1 MFKNKKTTFIVA
13 AILIIAIA
21 VGAWLLLGNNKEN
34 DGAQSSNGSANV
46 SNEGDQTSNGGAT
59 VSDEGGTKS
68 LTQTYYIYDT
78 VVNIKVFGDNA
89 TQKNMDDIQAM
100 LERMDLELSR
110 TKEGGEV
117 YAINQAAG
125 KNPVAVSDETLDVV
139 KQSLKYA
146 EEMDGL
152 FDPTIGPLVDLWNIG
167 NGGESVPP
175 EADIEAARALTNY
188 KDVIIDDAAKTVML
202 AKEGMVL
209 DLGGIG
215 KGYAADRVADYL
227 KEQGLDSAMI
237 NLGGS
242 SIIALGNKPNGSQW
256 NIGLQDPDQSRGTQL
271 GTIKISDEVIDAS
284 GVYERFFIQ
293 DGVRYHH
300 ILDPRTGFPSQN
312 GLKSLTIMSP
322 NATDADA
329 LSTGVFLMGIEDGMK
344 YLDSL
349 PENVEAF
356 FITDDN
362 KIYATSGLKDRLQ
375 LTDPT
380 YEFAE

>member
-1 MFKNKKTTFIVA
+1 MFKNKKLTLILA
-13 AILIIAIA
+13 ALVIILVIA
-21 VGAWLLLGNNKEN
+21 VSVWLLVGNKK
-34 DGAQSSNGSANV
+34 DS
-46 SNEGDQTSNGGAT
+46 TSETPNGAT
-59 VSDEGGTKS
+59 VTKEGDTTS
-68 LTQTYYIYDT
+68 MSQTFYIYDT
-78 VVNIKVFGDNA
+78 VVNIKVYGDTVA
-89 TQKNMDDIQAM
+89 QKNMDDIQHM
-100 LERMDLELSR
+100 LERMDKEFSR
-110 TKEGGEV
+110 TKEDGEL
-117 YAINQAAG
+117 YAVNKAAG
-125 KNPVAVSDETLDVV
+125 KEAVVVSDETLDIV
-139 KQSLKYA
+139 KQSVKYA
-146 EEMDGL
+146 AEMDGL

-167 NGGESVPP
+167 SGGDHVPP
-175 EADIEAARALTNY
+175 QADIDKAKSLTNY
-188 KDVIIDDAAKTVML
+188 KDVIIDEAAKTVKL

-209 DLGGIG
+209 DMGGIG

-227 KEQGLDSAMI
+227 KAQGLDSAMI

-271 GTIKISDEVIDAS
+271 GTIKITNEVIDAS
-284 GVYERFFIQ
+284 GVYERFFMQ

-312 GLKSLTIMSP
+312 GLKSVTIMSP

-329 LSTGVFLMGIEDGMK
+329 LSTGVFLMGEEAGIK
-344 YLDSL
+344 YLEAL

-362 KIYATSGLKDRLQ
+362 KIYATSGIRQRLQ

-380 YEFAE
+380 YSFAN

>member
-1 MFKNKKTTFIVA
+1 MFKNKKTTLILA
-13 AILIIAIA
+13 AIVIIIAAA
-21 VGAWLLLGNNKEN
+21 VGALLLLNNK
-34 DGAQSSNGSANV
+34 G
-46 SNEGDQTSNGGAT
+46 NEEPQTSNGGQNTGDAQ
-59 VSDEGGTKS
+59 VSEEGGIRS
-68 LTQTYYIYDT
+68 MSQTYYIYDT
-78 VVNIKVFGDNA
+78 VVNIKVFGDTVA
-89 TQKNMDDIQAM
+89 QKNMDDIQHM
-100 LERMDLELSR
+100 LETMDLELSR
-110 TKEGGEV
+110 TKEGGDV
-117 YAINQAAG
+117 YAVNQAAG
-125 KNPVAVSDETLDVV
+125 KEAVVVSDNTFEVV

-146 EEMDGL
+146 EEMNGL

-167 NGGESVPP
+167 SGGEQVPP
-175 EADIEAARALTNY
+175 QADIDKAKALINY
-188 KDVIIDDAAKTVML
+188 KDVIIDETAKTVKL
-202 AKEGMVL
+202 AKEGMIL

-215 KGYAADRVADYL
+215 KGYAADRIADYL

-242 SIIALGNKPNGSQW
+242 SIIAMGTKPGGAQW

-271 GTIKISDEVIDAS
+271 GTIKVSDEVIDAS

-293 DGVRYHH
+293 DEVRYHH

-329 LSTGVFLMGIEDGMK
+329 LSTGVFLMGLEDGMK
-344 YLDSL
+344 YFEAL
-349 PENVEAF
+349 PGDIEVF

-362 KIYATSGLKDRLQ
+362 KIYATPGIRERLQ

-380 YEFAE
+380 YSFGN

>member
-1 MFKNKKTTFIVA
+1 MFKNKKTPLILA
-13 AILIIAIA
+13 AIVVVIAIA
-21 VGAWLLLGNNKEN
+21 VGSWLLLGNKG
-34 DGAQSSNGSANV
+34 DG
-46 SNEGDQTSNGGAT
+46 DSNGGDTGA
-59 VSDEGGTKS
+59 EGAAIESNDGGNRALS
-68 LTQTYYIYDT
+68 QTFYIYDT
-78 VVNIKVFGDNA
+78 VVNIKVFGDNVA
-89 TQKNMDDIQAM
+89 QKNMDDIQHL
-100 LERMDLELSR
+100 LEKLDVELSR

-117 YAINQAAG
+117 YAVNQAAG
-125 KNPVAVSDETLDVV
+125 KEAVVVSDATMENVV
-139 KQSLKYA
+139 LSVKYA

-167 NGGESVPP
+167 NGGEHVPP
-175 EADIEAARALTNY
+175 QADIDKARALTNY
-188 KDVIIDDAAKTVML
+188 KDVIIDEAAKTVKL

-242 SIIALGNKPNGSQW
+242 SIIALGTKPGGSQW

-284 GVYERFFIQ
+284 GVYERFFIE

-300 ILDPRTGFPSQN
+300 ILDPRTGFPAQN

-329 LSTGVFLMGIEDGMK
+329 LSTGVFLMGVEEGLK
-344 YLDSL
+344 YLEAL
-349 PENVEAF
+349 PEDVEAF

-362 KIYATSGLKDRLQ
+362 KIYATPGIRERLQ

-380 YEFAE
+380 YSFAD

>member
-1 MFKNKKTTFIVA
+1 MFKNKKKTLFLAIIIIVV
-13 AILIIAIA
+13 IA
-21 VGAWLLLGNNKEN
+21 VGTWLI
-34 DGAQSSNGSANV
+34 V
-46 SNEGDQTSNGGAT
+46 SNKDDKVADSSSEGAT
-59 VSDEGGTKS
+59 VTGKGETKS
-68 LTQTYYIYDT
+68 LSQTFYIYDT
-78 VVNIKVFGDNA
+78 VVNIKVFGEKVA
-89 TQKNMDDIQAM
+89 QQNMDDIQNM
-100 LERMDLELSR
+100 LERMDIEFSR

-117 YAINQAAG
+117 YAVNQAAG
-125 KNPVAVSDETLDVV
+125 KEAVVVSDETLDIV
-139 KQSLKYA
+139 KQSVQYA

-152 FDPTIGPLVDLWNIG
+152 FDPTIGPLIDLWNIG
-167 NGGESVPP
+167 SGGDKVP
-175 EADIEAARALTNY
+175 AQSDIDKAMSLTNY

-202 AKEGMVL
+202 TKEGMVL

-215 KGYAADRVADYL
+215 KGYAADRIADYL

-242 SIIALGNKPNGSQW
+242 SIIALGNKPDGAQW

-293 DGVRYHH
+293 DNIRYHH
-300 ILDPRTGFPSQN
+300 ILDPRTGYPSQN

-329 LSTGVFLMGIEDGMK
+329 LSTGVFLMGLEEGMK
-344 YLDSL
+344 YLESL
-349 PENVEAF
+349 PEDVEAF
-356 FITDDN
+356 FISDDN
-362 KIYATSGLKDRLQ
+362 KIYATSGIRERLQ

-380 YEFAE
+380 YSFAD

>member
-1 MFKNKKTTFIVA
+1 MLKNKKSTLLLVVFVI
-13 AILIIAIA
+13 IIALSVTA
-21 VGAWLLLGNNKEN
+21 CG
-34 DGAQSSNGSANV
+34 SSKDKNSSPEETA
-46 SNEGDQTSNGGAT
+46 GGAK
-59 VSDEGGTKS
+59 VSTDGGTKS
-68 LTQTYYIYDT
+68 LEQTFYIYDT
-78 VVNIKVFGDNA
+78 VVNIKVFGDKA
-89 TQKNMDDIQAM
+89 GQKNMDDIQQM
-100 LERMDLELSR
+100 LERMDKEFSR
-110 TKEGGEV
+110 TKEDGEL
-117 YAINQAAG
+117 YAVNKAAG
-125 KNPVAVSDETLDVV
+125 KEAVAVSDETLDIV

-167 NGGESVPP
+167 SGGESVPP
-175 EADIEAARALTNY
+175 QAEIDKAKALTNY
-188 KDVIIDDAAKTVML
+188 KDVIVDEAAKTVKL

-209 DLGGIG
+209 DMGGIG
-215 KGYAADRVADYL
+215 KGYAADRIADYL

-242 SIIALGNKPNGSQW
+242 SIIALGNKPNGSPW
-256 NIGLQDPDQSRGTQL
+256 NIGLQDPDQSRGSQL

-284 GVYERFFIQ
+284 GVYERFFMQ

-312 GLKSLTIMSP
+312 GLKSITIMSP

-329 LSTGVFLMGIEDGMK
+329 LSTGVFLMGLEDGMK
-344 YLDSL
+344 YLESL
-349 PENVEAF
+349 PEKVDAF

-362 KIYATSGLKDRLQ
+362 KIYATSDLKKRLQ

-380 YEFAE
+380 YTFAN